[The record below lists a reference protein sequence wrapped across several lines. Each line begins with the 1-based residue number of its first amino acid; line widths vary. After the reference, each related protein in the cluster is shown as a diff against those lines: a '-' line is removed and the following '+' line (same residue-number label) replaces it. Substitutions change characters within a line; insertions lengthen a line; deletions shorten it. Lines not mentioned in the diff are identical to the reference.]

1 MKRVFPFLKYPNT
14 IRLKPRT
21 FSKLFFSEYS
31 QDKTS
36 RPLIHRG
43 ELSGRVFH
51 HVIRGERLDCSLFVL
66 GDRSNRKLRHVLE
79 TGAT

>member
-1 MKRVFPFLKYPNT
+1 MKCISFSQISKYDT
-14 IRLKPRT
+14 IKTRT

-43 ELSGRVFH
+43 ELSRRVFH